1 MAFRFS
7 HAEFRRRLLD
17 PGCKSIV
24 LPGLVAVVCVCLF
37 SGQYSAH
44 HRGLSPYFAA
54 SSQFEDAVFARLD
67 EEDRRFEKQQENR
80 AQRKIIQVIS
90 RYQGGL
96 SSKQHEEISTLI
108 VKESKRYGYDPL
120 FIAAMI
126 ATESSFHSLA
136 RSRRGALGL
145 MQLRPATAHALS
157 REVSVKWE
165 GAPTLFNPRSNIVLG
180 AYYFNKLVRRFGD
193 LQLALEAYNHGPSK
207 LNEIL
212 KKGYRP
218 TDYSKK
224 VIDRYEQFRSL
235 PA

>member
-1 MAFRFS
+1 MAFRFPS
-7 HAEFRRRLLD
+7 AEFRRLLD
-17 PGCKSIV
+17 PGCKSLV
-24 LPGLVAVVCVCLF
+24 LPGLLAVVCLSLF
-37 SGQYSAH
+37 SGQNSAH

-67 EEDRRFEKQQENR
+67 EEDRRFQKQQEHR
-80 AQRKIIQVIS
+80 AKRKIIQVIS

-120 FIAAMI
+120 FITAMI
-126 ATESSFHSLA
+126 ATESSFQSLA
-136 RSRRGALGL
+136 RSHRGALGL

-165 GAPTLFNPRSNIVLG
+165 GAPTLFNPQSNIVLG
-180 AYYFNKLVRRFGD
+180 AYYLNKLVRRFGD

-207 LNEIL
+207 LDKIL
-212 KKGYRP
+212 KKGLRP
-218 TDYSKK
+218 TDYSTR
-224 VIDRYEQFRSL
+224 VIDRYKQFRSL
-235 PA
+235 PI